1 MPSITG
7 TFDVTITPET
17 LSDTA
22 ARSGLGRLSL
32 DKRYHGALEA
42 SAQGEMLSARASVTG
57 SAGYVALERVE
68 GNLDGRHGSFYLQHS
83 GTMTRGVPALSVT
96 VVPIRERSSCKD
108 SGAAWPSASRTAS
121 IIMIL
126 RMTLLRRNELGY
138 RQGCLDRVCR
148 HQRGG
153 DGLCA
158 HFRLGPG
165 QGGLHRAGPEVGH
178 SGGEHRTGLPPAGQ
192 MMAP

>member
-22 ARSGLGRLSL
+22 AQSGLGRLSL

-68 GNLDGRHGSFYLQHS
+68 GTLDGRHGSFYLQHS
-83 GTMTRGVPALSVT
+83 GTMTRGAPALSVT
-96 VVPIRERSSCKD
+96 VVPDTGTEQLQGLTGSLAIRIE
-108 SGAAWPSASRTAS
+108 
-121 IIMIL
+121 
-126 RMTLLRRNELGY
+126 
-138 RQGCLDRVCR
+138 
-148 HQRGG
+148 
-153 DGLCA
+153 DGK
-158 HFRLGPG
+158 HYYDFTYDIVET
-165 QGGLHRAGPEVGH
+165 Q
-178 SGGEHRTGLPPAGQ
+178 
-192 MMAP
+192 

>member
-22 ARSGLGRLSL
+22 AQSGLGRLSL

-68 GNLDGRHGSFYLQHS
+68 GSLDGRRGSFYLQHS
-83 GTMTRGVPALSVT
+83 GTMTCGAPALSVT
-96 VVPIRERSSCKD
+96 VVPDTGTEQLQGLRGSLAIRIE
-108 SGAAWPSASRTAS
+108 
-121 IIMIL
+121 
-126 RMTLLRRNELGY
+126 
-138 RQGCLDRVCR
+138 
-148 HQRGG
+148 
-153 DGLCA
+153 DGKHYYDFTYDIVEA
-158 HFRLGPG
+158 
-165 QGGLHRAGPEVGH
+165 Q
-178 SGGEHRTGLPPAGQ
+178 
-192 MMAP
+192 

>member
-22 ARSGLGRLSL
+22 AQSGLGRLSL

-68 GNLDGRHGSFYLQHS
+68 GSLDGRHGSFYLQHS
-83 GTMTRGVPALSVT
+83 GTMTRGVPALLVT
-96 VVPIRERSSCKD
+96 VVPDTGTEQLQGLRGSLAIRIE
-108 SGAAWPSASRTAS
+108 
-121 IIMIL
+121 
-126 RMTLLRRNELGY
+126 
-138 RQGCLDRVCR
+138 
-148 HQRGG
+148 
-153 DGLCA
+153 DGK
-158 HFRLGPG
+158 HYYDFTYDIVET
-165 QGGLHRAGPEVGH
+165 Q
-178 SGGEHRTGLPPAGQ
+178 
-192 MMAP
+192 

>member
-22 ARSGLGRLSL
+22 AQSGLGRLSL

-68 GNLDGRHGSFYLQHS
+68 GTLDGRHGSFYLQHS
-83 GTMTRGVPALSVT
+83 GTMTRGAPALSVT
-96 VVPIRERSSCKD
+96 VVPDTGTEQLQGLRGSLAIRIE
-108 SGAAWPSASRTAS
+108 
-121 IIMIL
+121 
-126 RMTLLRRNELGY
+126 
-138 RQGCLDRVCR
+138 
-148 HQRGG
+148 
-153 DGLCA
+153 DGKHYYDFTYDIVEA
-158 HFRLGPG
+158 
-165 QGGLHRAGPEVGH
+165 Q
-178 SGGEHRTGLPPAGQ
+178 
-192 MMAP
+192 

>member
-22 ARSGLGRLSL
+22 AQSGLGRLSL

-68 GNLDGRHGSFYLQHS
+68 GSLDGRHGSFYLQHS
-83 GTMTRGVPALSVT
+83 GTMTRGAPALSVT
-96 VVPIRERSSCKD
+96 VVPDTGTEQLQGLRGSLAIRIE
-108 SGAAWPSASRTAS
+108 
-121 IIMIL
+121 
-126 RMTLLRRNELGY
+126 
-138 RQGCLDRVCR
+138 
-148 HQRGG
+148 
-153 DGLCA
+153 DGK
-158 HFRLGPG
+158 HYYDFTYDIVET
-165 QGGLHRAGPEVGH
+165 Q
-178 SGGEHRTGLPPAGQ
+178 
-192 MMAP
+192 

>member
-22 ARSGLGRLSL
+22 AQSGLGRLSL

-68 GNLDGRHGSFYLQHS
+68 GTLDGHHGSFYLQHS
-83 GTMTRGVPALSVT
+83 GTMTRGAPALSVT
-96 VVPIRERSSCKD
+96 VVPDTGTEQLQGLRGSLAIRIE
-108 SGAAWPSASRTAS
+108 
-121 IIMIL
+121 
-126 RMTLLRRNELGY
+126 
-138 RQGCLDRVCR
+138 
-148 HQRGG
+148 
-153 DGLCA
+153 DGK
-158 HFRLGPG
+158 HYYDFTYDIVET
-165 QGGLHRAGPEVGH
+165 Q
-178 SGGEHRTGLPPAGQ
+178 
-192 MMAP
+192 